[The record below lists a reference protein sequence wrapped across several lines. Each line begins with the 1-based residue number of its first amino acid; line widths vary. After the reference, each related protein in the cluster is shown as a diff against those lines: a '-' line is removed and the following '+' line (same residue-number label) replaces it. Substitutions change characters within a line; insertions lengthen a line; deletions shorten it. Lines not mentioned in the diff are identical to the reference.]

1 MKQRLLKT
9 LAIGLL
15 AMVGVN
21 AWADNT
27 VRYSTDGGTNWTEAA
42 DLNALIGTG
51 CAITA
56 ATTDLKVE
64 LSDNQ
69 KLDKQIK
76 WDKTYTL
83 TITASKAVE
92 ISRNSLSRTTAWFI
106 NTTTGTVNIGDA
118 SQAITFKGAGHK
130 DDQRIFKELLGN
142 ESTGRM
148 NVTNCTFKDFKF
160 ANENS
165 NDGYLWRNKSA
176 NGITVFKDITVD
188 NCVTTKEAFIQ
199 NRSSNNDNIYLQGTI
214 DFKSNCVGTHF
225 HTLGRLR
232 LGEVNGNSSVN
243 ITVPNTITIYWANA
257 TKTPQTNVVV
267 KALSGMASKFEL
279 TNEDRC
285 IYGNNTD
292 LKMAEAYTLT
302 VKEANAAT
310 LVIPFATTIPDDATC
325 YTLDYSSGANIDA
338 SLVETTLPAN
348 TPVLVTATGSSEGK
362 KYKFNASTAPAST
375 TTAST
380 DVEVAN
386 RTSGVLVGNYTDSW
400 TVLQTTGDNT
410 NYILQNQSGNVGFYK
425 IGESGHSLNANRAYM
440 SVKRNVGGSSP
451 AAPAFFSLDFNGMN
465 GTTGISI
472 TSREETT
479 RNNDGAVYNL
489 NGVRMNS
496 ENLPKGIYVKN
507 GRKFIVK

>member
-1 MKQRLLKT
+1 MKQKLLKT
-9 LAIGLL
+9 IALGLM

-42 DLNALIGTG
+42 DLNALTG
-51 CAITA
+51 DGGAIKT

-64 LSDNQ
+64 LLDNQ
-69 KLDKQIK
+69 ELNNQIK

-92 ISRNSLSRTTAWFI
+92 ISRKSLSRTTAWII

-118 SQAITFKGAGHK
+118 SYAITFKGAGHN

-148 NVTNCTFKDFKF
+148 NVINCTFKNFKF

-214 DFKSNCVGTHF
+214 DFKSNCEGTHF
-225 HTLGRLR
+225 HTLARLR
-232 LGEVNGNSSVN
+232 LGEINGNSSVN
-243 ITVPNTITIYWANA
+243 ITVPNTITIYWANT

-292 LKMAEAYTLT
+292 LKLAEAYTLT

-310 LVIPFATTIPDDATC
+310 LIIPFATTIPEGASC
-325 YTLDYSSGANIDA
+325 YTLTYSSGDNITA
-338 SLVETTLPAN
+338 TPVETTLNAN

-362 KYKFNASTAPAST
+362 KYKFNASTAPTST
-375 TTAST
+375 TPAST
-380 DVEVAN
+380 DVEEAN
-386 RTSGVLVGNYTDSW
+386 RTNGVLVGNYTADY
-400 TVLQTTGDNT
+400 VVPAN
-410 NYILQNQSGNVGFYK
+410 NYILTK
-425 IGESGHSLNANRAYM
+425 HGESVAFRKVAEGNTNKVKANHAYL
-440 SVKRNVGGSSP
+440 SATRIPSKGS
-451 AAPAFFSLDFNGMN
+451 APAYFKISFPGND
-465 GTTGISI
+465 GTTAIKAVDMEKTLSD
-472 TSREETT
+472 
-479 RNNDGAVYNL
+479 DGAIYNL
-489 NGVRMNS
+489 QGVRMNS
-496 ENLPKGIYVKN
+496 DNLPKGIYVKN
-507 GRKFIVK
+507 GKKFVVK